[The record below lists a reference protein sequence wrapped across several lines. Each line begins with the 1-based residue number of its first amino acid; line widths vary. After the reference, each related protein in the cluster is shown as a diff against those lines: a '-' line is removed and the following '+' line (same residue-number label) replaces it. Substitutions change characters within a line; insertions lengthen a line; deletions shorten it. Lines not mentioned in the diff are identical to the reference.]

1 MVALVG
7 ACALTACTFL
17 SAGSASSTSTPTS
30 PPPSSTVEAG
40 GGVDEIS
47 PLVISAVAPDPI
59 PVLGSDERVH
69 VAYELTVLN
78 FAPRPAV
85 ITSVETLAP
94 DGEVLTSLSEEEI
107 AARTMIVADYGGA
120 EPFDGD
126 GPGLR
131 IPAGKTALL
140 VLDDTYADGDDVPTT
155 VTHRISASFGTPESG
170 DGGIAVL
177 WPDEV
182 TQTGSPVTI
191 STDQPVEISAP
202 LEGQGWL
209 VSNGCCGLDA
219 HRNVLLPVGGRI
231 NGAERFALDLEMIDV
246 AATRENGY
254 DPSVEVDGD
263 PTRNED
269 YLAYGAPVLAVAD
282 ATVVAVEESVPD
294 TPAGTLP
301 LGPGFTLANLGG
313 NSIVLELAT
322 DLFAVYYHLAPDS
335 VTVDVGDHVSEGDEI
350 ARLGNSGNSSA
361 AHLHFQLSRT
371 PLIFSSDA
379 VPYVIDEFT
388 VVGAIDPAGG
398 ELLDEPNPGARRD
411 ALPLALTIVDFD

>member
-1 MVALVG
+1 
-7 ACALTACTFL
+7 
-17 SAGSASSTSTPTS
+17 
-30 PPPSSTVEAG
+30 
-40 GGVDEIS
+40 
-47 PLVISAVAPDPI
+47 
-59 PVLGSDERVH
+59 
-69 VAYELTVLN
+69 
-78 FAPRPAV
+78 
-85 ITSVETLAP
+85 
-94 DGEVLTSLSEEEI
+94 
-107 AARTMIVADYGGA
+107 
-120 EPFDGD
+120 
-126 GPGLR
+126 
-131 IPAGKTALL
+131 
-140 VLDDTYADGDDVPTT
+140 
-155 VTHRISASFGTPESG
+155 
-170 DGGIAVL
+170 
-177 WPDEV
+177 
-182 TQTGSPVTI
+182 
-191 STDQPVEISAP
+191 
-202 LEGQGWL
+202 
-209 VSNGCCGLDA
+209 
-219 HRNVLLPVGGRI
+219 
-231 NGAERFALDLEMIDV
+231 MIDV
-246 AATRENGY
+246 AATREIGY

-269 YLAYGAPVLAVAD
+269 YLAYGAPDLAVAD

-335 VTVDVGDHVSEGDEI
+335 VTVDVGDHVSDGDEI

-411 ALPLALTIVDFD
+411 ALPLALTIVDFG